1 MRQTHGT
8 VSAELLVELRYRGRV
23 CKRWG
28 DLTMTRFLAPAAPR
42 ACATRR
48 APGALVLALAIAGGC
63 ASPRGGEQAAPNPST
78 RLVAFEAREGTRLAL
93 DVAPDGRTIVFDLL
107 GQLWQLPIEGGRAV
121 ALTDAARDTAEDL
134 DPAISPDGA
143 WIAFQGDRPGGRTI
157 WLMPAAG
164 GEPRRLSARE
174 LGYFAYAGTAWSP
187 DSRRVAYAVNDVLG
201 IVDVVTGEERVLRI
215 DSLPPL
221 VQAHPRL
228 PHNGSPA
235 WSPDGQRI
243 SFVNARGD
251 GHVWEVPADGGA
263 ARRLTTVRAEAQAY
277 SPDGHRL
284 VFIARDGTNRWQ
296 VFVQDLAGG
305 AAVRITDHEEVTPHR
320 VRWTPD
326 GRSLVYA
333 ADGGLWR
340 VPASG
345 GEAAAIPFV
354 APVRFERPRAA
365 LTPVGFPAPGVERP
379 AIGFRFH
386 GLVLAPEGR
395 RVALSALDSVWIWT
409 VGEAPQAVA
418 AAPRGAQWL
427 AWSPSGRELAWWMA
441 SEDGAAVELYIT
453 DTALGTTRRA
463 AALPPYPRMATWSPD
478 GRYLAF
484 ALGPRVRLLDVTGE
498 FVDAVEAMRDAGP
511 ASVDWGGL
519 AWSARGDALVAYTYP
534 LWETGVRGL
543 RGTWLPLG
551 GEPRPIEHFP
561 RAPSSLWFQDGHAV
575 YVQDNLLW
583 RVPFEGPTG
592 MRGTPERVSEDAA
605 LNASY
610 AADGSILYVSTEG
623 LRIRRPDG
631 TLETLGWPL
640 RYRTAAAPPP
650 LFIVR
655 ARVIDG
661 SGAPPV
667 GESDLLLEGG
677 RIRAL
682 TPTGTA
688 PPPAGVRVLDAEGRV
703 VIPGMIDMHAH
714 LWEEALIPGWLHNGV
729 TTVRDIGSQ
738 RGLEIADLRNLIAA
752 GARSGPRIVFAGSM
766 FHGGPG
772 LTTLS
777 DQMVDDHAAIARGVR
792 LNRALGAEYT
802 KDRTHSNW
810 HVGARIVAESHR
822 HGMPVS
828 GHCAHIIP
836 LVAAGMDGREHVRTC
851 FRDQAILRED
861 FARLPAAAGMW
872 ITATVGIFHMQVA
885 VVDDETLLGSPEVAP
900 FLTPWTTMLYRA
912 DSAAVAQRAANALQ
926 VERYIDSAKRYA
938 QAGATLLAGT
948 DNMFPLGL
956 HLELELLVA
965 AGLSPMEAIMA
976 ATRHAARAMNAHAEI
991 GTLEV
996 GKWADLVILDADPL
1010 EDIRNIRRIWQVVQG
1025 GRVVD
1030 REALRR

>member
-1 MRQTHGT
+1 MTT
-8 VSAELLVELRYRGRV
+8 FIVSGDSGSGGMQRAFDTLL
-23 CKRWG
+23 
-28 DLTMTRFLAPAAPR
+28 PA
-42 ACATRR
+42 
-48 APGALVLALAIAGGC
+48 VLLMGGC
-63 ASPRGGEQAAPNPST
+63 ALPRGVEQAAPTPPT
-78 RLVAFEAREGTRLAL
+78 RLVAFEAREGTRLAF
-93 DVAPDGRTIVFDLL
+93 DVSPDGRTIVFDLL

-143 WIAFQGDRPGGRTI
+143 WIAFQADRPGGRTI
-157 WLMPAAG
+157 WLMPTVG
-164 GEPRRLSARE
+164 GAPRRLSARE
-174 LGYFAYAGTAWSP
+174 LEYFAYAGAAWSP

-201 IVDVVTGEERVLRI
+201 IVDIGTGEERVLRI

-221 VQAHPRL
+221 AQAHPRL

-243 SFVNARGD
+243 AFVNARGD
-251 GHVWEVPADGGA
+251 GHIWEVAADGGA
-263 ARRLTTVRAEAQAY
+263 ARRLTTMRAEAPVY
-277 SPDGHRL
+277 SADGRRL
-284 VFIARDGTNRWQ
+284 AFLARDSTNRWQ
-296 VFVQDLAGG
+296 AFAQDLASG
-305 AAVRITDHEEVTPHR
+305 AAVPLTDHEEVTTHR

-326 GRSLVYA
+326 GQSLVYA

-340 VPASG
+340 VPVSG
-345 GEAAAIPFV
+345 GMAAVIPFV
-354 APVRFERPRAA
+354 APVRFERQHAA

-395 RVALSALDSVWIWT
+395 RIALSALDSVWIWT
-409 VGEAPQAVA
+409 IGEPPKAVA
-418 AAPRGAQWL
+418 AAPRGARWL
-427 AWSPSGRELAWWMA
+427 AWSPSGRELAWWMG
-441 SEDGAAVELYIT
+441 STHGTAVELYIT

-463 AALPPYPRMATWSPD
+463 AELPGFSRMATWSPD

-484 ALGPRVRLLDVTGE
+484 ALGPRVRLVDVTGG
-498 FVDAVEAMRDAGP
+498 FVDSVEATRDVGP

-519 AWSARGDALVAYTYP
+519 AWSEHGDALVAYSYP
-534 LWETGVRGL
+534 LWEAGVRGL
-543 RGTWLPLG
+543 RGVWLPLE
-551 GEPRPIEHFP
+551 GEPRQIERFP
-561 RAPSSLWFQDGHAV
+561 WAPSNLWLQDGHAL

-583 RVPFEGPTG
+583 RVPFEGSTG
-592 MRGTPERVSEDAA
+592 MRGTPERVSEDPA
-605 LNASY
+605 LSASY

-631 TLETLGWPL
+631 SLETLGWPL
-640 RYRTAAAPPP
+640 RYRTAAAPEP
-650 LFIVR
+650 LFIAR

-661 SGAPPV
+661 RGAPPD

-682 TPTGTA
+682 TPSGTTA
-688 PPPAGVRVLDAEGRV
+688 PPAGVRVLDAEGRV

-714 LWEEALIPGWLHNGV
+714 LWEEALVPGWLHNGV
-729 TTVRDIGSQ
+729 TAVRDIASQ

-752 GARSGPRIVFAGSM
+752 GARSGPRIVFAGAM

-802 KDRTHSNW
+802 KDRTHSKW
-810 HVGARIVAESHR
+810 HVGARIVTESHR

-828 GHCAHIIP
+828 GHCGHIIP

-861 FARLPAAAGMW
+861 FATLPAAAGMW

-885 VVDDETLLGSPEVAP
+885 VVDDSTLLSAPEVAP
-900 FLTPWTTMLYRA
+900 FLTPWTTTLYRA

-926 VERYIDSAKRYA
+926 VERHIDSARRYA

-1010 EDIRNIRRIWQVVQG
+1010 ADIRNIRRIWQVVQG